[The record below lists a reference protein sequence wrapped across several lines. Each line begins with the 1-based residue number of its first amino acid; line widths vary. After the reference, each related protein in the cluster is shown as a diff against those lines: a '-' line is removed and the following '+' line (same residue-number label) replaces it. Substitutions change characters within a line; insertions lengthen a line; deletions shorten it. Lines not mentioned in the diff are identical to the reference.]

1 MSPGQLPGT
10 VQDSKV
16 KRQERLKSR
25 FRDRGGYVF
34 SLHHSVPHVLSRL
47 TNFAGN
53 YTRIFVPAEGN
64 VLAQVLLARGVNGE
78 SPVKRRSPRKSTAA
92 RNATPKS
99 VRSAKV
105 ATKTPRT
112 ASRRARKS
120 IVVPG
125 ANAADEDTIAPA
137 SAKKNK
143 GRSTSNSKTPKSRSQ
158 RSRPGT
164 KDVDNDDG
172 GGASVVAA
180 SI

>member
-1 MSPGQLPGT
+1 
-10 VQDSKV
+10 
-16 KRQERLKSR
+16 
-25 FRDRGGYVF
+25 
-34 SLHHSVPHVLSRL
+34 VPRVRSRL

-112 ASRRARKS
+112 ASKRARKS

-143 GRSTSNSKTPKSRSQ
+143 GVARQIRRPRVLVLGSARQNTRFEHQRERLASN
-158 RSRPGT
+158 
-164 KDVDNDDG
+164 
-172 GGASVVAA
+172 
-180 SI
+180 